1 MENDTSYAC
10 GKKKPIFPENRWPF
24 PKNHHKERVQMSSN
38 NNKLNVPQAK
48 QAMEQF
54 KMQAASDVD
63 GPVTY
68 WTIIESS
75 KIIQING
82 WFPNLL

>member
-10 GKKKPIFPENRWPF
+10 GKKKPIFPENRCPF

-38 NNKLNVPQAK
+38 NNKLNVPQA
-48 QAMEQF
+48 MEQV

-63 GPVTY
+63 DPVTY

>member
-10 GKKKPIFPENRWPF
+10 GKKKPIFPENRYPF

-38 NNKLNVPQAK
+38 NNKLNVP

-68 WTIIESS
+68 WTIIESY

>member
-1 MENDTSYAC
+1 MPAERKSRFSPKTGVLS
-10 GKKKPIFPENRWPF
+10 
-24 PKNHHKERVQMSSN
+24 KNHNKERVQMSSN

-63 GPVTY
+63 GPVAY
-68 WTIIESS
+68 
-75 KIIQING
+75 
-82 WFPNLL
+82 